1 MYRLGLSMTR
11 PDPTNCPEPDHLH
24 PKPPDQSLV
33 SVGRGSPA
41 HGPESIGSSCG
52 LASEKPTNPTRP
64 MSYSSLARNHEF
76 QPKTGKSTDSKPLS
90 PTI

>member
-33 SVGRGSPA
+33 SVGHGSPA
-41 HGPESIGSSCG
+41 HEPESIGSSCG
-52 LASEKPTNPTRP
+52 LASEKPTNPTLP
-64 MSYSSLARNHEF
+64 MSYSSPVRNHEF